1 MIWYD
6 VISIYDLKRYGRI
19 RYDMIVC
26 NMAREIIDS
35 TLYDDMW
42 YKFIMVWY
50 DMIWYDMIWYV
61 ARAYNCTAL
70 WWPSFYCAVIHC
82 TALHSAT
89 AGIGCPIL
97 HVLYYIMMPK
107 TRLKYDIPY
116 LVYHYVPYCT
126 VLYSAIHFDTLQ
138 YCNIL
143 LFSLLNLSLWWCPTL
158 RTAALYYTVLY

>member
-1 MIWYD
+1 MWYRFMIWND
-6 VISIYDLKRYGRI
+6 MVG
-19 RYDMIVC
+19 YDMIW
-26 NMAREIIDS
+26 
-35 TLYDDMW
+35 LYVTWHAKLSIAHYMMTCDTNLSW
-42 YKFIMVWY
+42 YG
-50 DMIWYDMIWYV
+50 MIWYDMIWYV
-61 ARAYNCTAL
+61 ARAYDCTAL
-70 WWPSFYCAVIHC
+70 WWPSLYCAVIHC
-82 TALHSAT
+82 TGLHNVT

>member
-35 TLYDDMW
+35 TLYDDIW
-42 YKFIMVWY
+42 YKFIMICY
-50 DMIWYDMIWYV
+50 AMMWYV
-61 ARAYNCTAL
+61 ARAYDCTAL
-70 WWPSFYCAVIHC
+70 WWPSLYCAVIHC
-82 TALHSAT
+82 TGLHNVT

-126 VLYSAIHFDTLQ
+126 LLYSAIHFDAFQ

-143 LFSLLNLSLWWCPTL
+143 LFS
-158 RTAALYYTVLY
+158 